1 MNVIDVNVKN
11 GYKVIV
17 DNGIFDKIPEYAL
30 TLADYTTVTIVSDSN
45 VAPLYI
51 ERLKKGFLRA
61 NKRVLTYVIEAGEQS
76 KNLSNY
82 AAILSF
88 LANNDFKRKD
98 LLVAL
103 GGGVVGD
110 LTGFV
115 ASTYHR
121 GVDFIQVPTTLLA
134 GIDSSV
140 GGKTAVDIKE
150 GKNLVGAF
158 YQPKGVFFDIETL
171 NTLPEKEMINGFGEL
186 VKYGILMGGTL
197 WKNLL
202 SDNLSLENC
211 IADSI
216 RYKAEIVEKDEFD
229 NGVRALLNLG
239 HTLAHSVENLSDYTV
254 PHGLAVGYGIRRIA
268 KACHNN
274 GLLQNSEYKQ
284 IINVLDKFS
293 LTYIAPFSDNALIRA
308 SVKDKKAFADSI
320 NIIVINAIGNCSIQK
335 FKLDKLGEFF
345 ND

>member
-1 MNVIDVNVKN
+1 MNVIDVRVNNK
-11 GYKVIV
+11 YKVIV
-17 DNGIFDKIPEYAL
+17 DKGILDKIPEYAL
-30 TLADYTTVTIVSDSN
+30 AFSDYSTVAIISDSN
-45 VAPLYI
+45 VAPLYL
-51 ERLKKGFLRA
+51 ERLKKGFLLK
-61 NKRVLTYVIEAGEQS
+61 NKRVLTYIIEAGEQS

-82 AAILSF
+82 GSILSF
-88 LANNDFKRKD
+88 LAKNDFKRKD

-115 ASTYHR
+115 ASTYMR

-140 GGKTAVDIKE
+140 GGKTAVDLKE

-158 YQPKGVFFDIETL
+158 YQPKGVFFDIDTL
-171 NTLPEKEMINGFGEL
+171 KTLPEKEMINGFGEL
-186 VKYGILMGGTL
+186 VKYGILMGGNL
-197 WKNLL
+197 WKNLS
-202 SDNLSLENC
+202 SDNIHLESC

-216 RYKAEIVEKDEFD
+216 RYKADIVEKDEFD

-239 HTLAHSVENLSDYTV
+239 HTLAHSVENLSSYTV

-268 KACHNN
+268 KACWSKD
-274 GLLQNSEYKQ
+274 LLQIEEYNQ
-284 IINVLDKFS
+284 IINVLNKLS
-293 LTYIAPFSDNALIRA
+293 LTYVAPYDDNDLIRE
-308 SVKDKKAFADSI
+308 SVKDKKAFSDSI
-320 NIIVINAIGNCSIQK
+320 NLIVINKIGSCSIQK
-335 FKLDKLGEFF
+335 FKLDKLGDFF